1 MKRKN
6 WEDERLTR
14 FGSRRRRDT
23 ELSREGAVL
32 ENVELR
38 VELLF
43 SYFFFY
49 QTTQGIRVGP
59 MFFEAISKVG

>member
-1 MKRKN
+1 MKRRI

-14 FGSRRRRDT
+14 FGSRRRRVT
-23 ELSREGAVL
+23 EKEAVL

-43 SYFFFY
+43 CYFFFD

-59 MFFEAISKVG
+59 IFFEAISKVG